1 MEDGK
6 LDKHACEFISQI
18 KIEKLYEESHALLM
32 LELYVSLFV
41 CLKYWVDQKVRLGFA
56 IWPIQRKRFV

>member
-18 KIEKLYEESHALLM
+18 KTEKLYEESHALLM
-32 LELYVSLFV
+32 LELHVSLFA
-41 CLKYWVDQKVRLGFA
+41 CLKYWVGQKVHLGFSLRRY
-56 IWPIQRKRFV
+56 RKT

>member
-6 LDKHACEFISQI
+6 LDKHACEFMSQI

-32 LELYVSLFV
+32 LELYVSLFA
-41 CLKYWVDQKVRLGFA
+41 CLKYWFGQKVHFGFSK
-56 IWPIQRKRFV
+56 PYYRKI